1 MDQVLLSRPQFAL
14 TIGYCILWRPFS
26 IGITW
31 FIVVLKTLWLR
42 TGSYS
47 LTTTSSPI

>member
-1 MDQVLLSRPQFAL
+1 MDQVLLSRPQFPF
-14 TIGYCILWRPFS
+14 TIGYHILWWAFS
-26 IGITW
+26 IGIAW

-47 LTTTSSPI
+47 FTTASSPI